1 MPNPLPLSRKL
12 GTSNNRVFVN
22 RRGAALR
29 SEAPPADLMVD
40 RVFHRGWDGGFPDDR
55 PAIAA

>member
-1 MPNPLPLSRKL
+1 L